1 MTWREAVSDGIARL
15 TLRRGSNIFTRQL
28 LLDEELSLIIK
39 AIGSSGK
46 TPAQTMSRVLQELRD
61 SEEIEFIGNGEYRLL
76 ASVFIPATKEAEF
89 DGPSARIPTV
99 VSRIARDTGI
109 VRRLKIK
116 YGFRCQIC
124 GERIEL
130 KSGFYCEAHHLRPLG
145 IPHDGPDVESNLIIV
160 CPNHHTQLDY
170 TAIPIDPSK
179 LKQCLH
185 GIDLLYVEYHNHLCR
200 NEK

>member
-1 MTWREAVSDGIARL
+1 MTWREAVSDAIARL
-15 TLRRGSNIFTRQL
+15 TLRRGTNIFTRQI
-28 LLDEELSLIIK
+28 LLDEELPAIVQ

-46 TPAQTMSRVLQELRD
+46 TPAQTLSRVLQELRD
-61 SEEIEFIGNGEYRLL
+61 AAEIEFVGDGEYRLL
-76 ASVFIPATKEAEF
+76 ASNLTPSTSEAESL
-89 DGPSARIPTV
+89 GPSLRVPTV
-99 VSRIARDTGI
+99 VSRIARDSGV

-145 IPHDGPDVESNLIIV
+145 SPHDGPDVESNLIIV

-170 TAIPIDPSK
+170 SAILLDPQCFRLSRHFIDPTY
-179 LKQCLH
+179 L
-185 GIDLLYVEYHNHLCR
+185 EYHNQLYR
-200 NEK
+200 NKK

>member
-1 MTWREAVSDGIARL
+1 MTWREAVSDAIARL
-15 TLRRGSNIFTRQL
+15 TSRRGSNIFTRQL
-28 LLDEELSLIIK
+28 LLDEELSAIIK
-39 AIGSSGK
+39 SIGSSGK

-61 SEEIEFIGNGEYRLL
+61 DAEIEFVGNGEYRLL
-76 ASVFIPATKEAEF
+76 ASSLTPSTSEAESH
-89 DGPSARIPTV
+89 GPSLRIPTV
-99 VSRIARDTGI
+99 VSRIARDSSI

-145 IPHDGPDVESNLIIV
+145 IPHNGPDSESNLIIV

-170 TAIPIDPSK
+170 TAIPIDIEGLRFSFHFIAPFH
-179 LKQCLH
+179 L
-185 GIDLLYVEYHNHLCR
+185 DYHNQLYR